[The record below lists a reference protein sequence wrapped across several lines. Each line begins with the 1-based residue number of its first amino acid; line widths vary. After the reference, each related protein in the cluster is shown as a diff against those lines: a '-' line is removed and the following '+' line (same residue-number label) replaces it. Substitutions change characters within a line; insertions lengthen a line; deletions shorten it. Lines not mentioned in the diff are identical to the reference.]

1 MSGSANSP
9 EGEEVLASIR
19 RIVSEEASTDRLRL
33 TAEMEAPG
41 KLVLSPTL
49 RAGEGPS
56 AGVAERLPAGG
67 APRMRLEK
75 PAAGTGKALAP
86 NATGRTPETGAG
98 NGRSRPP
105 DVAEDPEAEFVHAD
119 YGFPWTGEVLEFRS
133 NSGRMARTADA
144 DADVDGPAARRVDAG
159 RDVPAGSRSRDG
171 FPEPDAQDLRPS
183 RASNESI
190 GHGSDARKSRAKAD
204 ESAVGPPCIRS
215 EPLESTA
222 PPFRAGTRENR
233 ERESLQV
240 ESDLTAGQ
248 SEPAT
253 AGRDEQGRLRRPRGS
268 FRSAA
273 KRDPAAE
280 RAGEGFSSGS
290 AVDDTRHARGETP
303 RHGERPSAGSRATE
317 APFQAGA
324 DCRDDPSS
332 ATGEHGPAG
341 CGLENLFVPNEEAL
355 RALAARIIREELLG
369 VPNERLED
377 DMRRI
382 VRQEVRRALLG
393 RDRN

>member
-19 RIVSEEASTDRLRL
+19 RIVSEEATGGRLRL
-33 TAEMEAPG
+33 TAEMETPG
-41 KLVLSPTL
+41 KLVLSPDL
-49 RAGEGPS
+49 RGGEAPS

-75 PAAGTGKALAP
+75 PVAGTGKALAP
-86 NATGRTPETGAG
+86 NETGRTPETGAG

-105 DVAEDPEAEFVHAD
+105 DMAEVPEAEFVHAD

-133 NSGRMARTADA
+133 DSGRMARTADA
-144 DADVDGPAARRVDAG
+144 DAGTDGPAARRVDAG
-159 RDVPAGSRSRDG
+159 GDAHAGSRSRNG
-171 FPEPDAQDLRPS
+171 FTEPDAQDPRPS

-190 GHGSDARKSRAKAD
+190 GQGADARKSRAKAD
-204 ESAVGPPCIRS
+204 ESAFGPPWIRS
-215 EPLESTA
+215 EQLESTA
-222 PPFRAGTRENR
+222 HTFRAGTRENR
-233 ERESLQV
+233 ERESLQA
-240 ESDLTAGQ
+240 ERDLTAAQ

-253 AGRDEQGRLRRPRGS
+253 AGHDEQGRLRRQRDA
-268 FRSAA
+268 FRSAT
-273 KRDPAAE
+273 KRDPAAA
-280 RAGEGFSSGS
+280 RAAEGFSSGL
-290 AVDDTRHARGETP
+290 AVNDTRHARGETP
-303 RHGERPSAGSRATE
+303 RHGERPGAGSRATE

-324 DCRDDPSS
+324 DCRDDRSS
-332 ATGEHGPAG
+332 AMGEDGPAG

-355 RALAARIIREELLG
+355 RALAARIVREELLG

>member
-19 RIVSEEASTDRLRL
+19 RIVSEEATGGRLRL
-33 TAEMEAPG
+33 TAEMETPG
-41 KLVLSPTL
+41 KLVLSSTL
-49 RAGEGPS
+49 RAGEAPS

-67 APRMRLEK
+67 ASCMRLEK
-75 PAAGTGKALAP
+75 PVTGTGKALAP

-105 DVAEDPEAEFVHAD
+105 DVAEVPEAEFVHAD

-144 DADVDGPAARRVDAG
+144 DAGTDVPAARRGDTG
-159 RDVPAGSRSRDG
+159 RDAPAGSRSRDG
-171 FPEPDAQDLRPS
+171 FPEPDAQDPRPY
-183 RASNESI
+183 RTSNDSI
-190 GHGSDARKSRAKAD
+190 GHGADALKLRAKAD
-204 ESAVGPPCIRS
+204 ESAVGPPWIGS
-215 EPLESTA
+215 EPLETTA
-222 PPFRAGTRENR
+222 TPFRAGTRENR
-233 ERESLQV
+233 ERESLQA
-240 ESDLTAGQ
+240 ERDLTAAQ

-253 AGRDEQGRLRRPRGS
+253 AGRDEQGCLRRPSGA

-280 RAGEGFSSGS
+280 RAAEGFSSGL
-290 AVDDTRHARGETP
+290 AVDDTRHSRGETP
-303 RHGERPSAGSRATE
+303 RHGERRSAGSRATE

-324 DCRDDPSS
+324 DCRDGRSS
-332 ATGEHGPAG
+332 AAGEHGPAG